1 MTYRLGVSAVA
12 LLFSMAV
19 APLAA
24 QQTDAMKDKDAMMK
38 DKDAMAKDKDAM
50 MKDEAMAMAPHGTFA
65 GAEGHRAKGSY
76 EIAAAGGKTQL
87 TLGSDFS
94 VEKGPDVYVVLSPGP
109 KVPAKGALF
118 LGKLTRFDGAQSFDV
133 PAGTDLGGYTHVV
146 LWCRKYSVAMGT
158 ASLAA
163 GGAMMDKMDK

>member
-1 MTYRLGVSAVA
+1 MTCRFHISAVA
-12 LLFSMAV
+12 LVISLA
-19 APLAA
+19 ATPLAA
-24 QQTDAMKDKDAMMK
+24 QETMTKEKD
-38 DKDAMAKDKDAM
+38 
-50 MKDEAMAMAPHGTFA
+50 AMAMAPHGTFA
-65 GAEGHRAKGSY
+65 GAEGHKAKGSY
-76 EIAAAGGKTQL
+76 EIATAEGKTQL
-87 TLGSDFS
+87 KLGSDFS
-94 VEKGPDVYVVLSPGP
+94 VEKGPDVYVVLSPAA

-118 LGKLTRFDGAQSFDV
+118 LGKLTRFDGAQAFDV